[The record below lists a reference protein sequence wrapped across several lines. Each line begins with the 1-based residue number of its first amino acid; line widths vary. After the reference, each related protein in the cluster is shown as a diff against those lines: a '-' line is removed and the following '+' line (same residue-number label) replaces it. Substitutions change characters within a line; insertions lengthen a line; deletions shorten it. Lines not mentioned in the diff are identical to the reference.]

1 MYNHRISFIFSF
13 VLLFLVRKRYS
24 GDKMISMYMAMISEP
39 EKQDKFREIYL
50 TYRNIMYNTANRILH
65 DEGLSEDAVHNA
77 FLKIVNNIDKI
88 GETND
93 KKTCNFL
100 VIIAKNEAIRIYNS
114 KREIPD
120 SEFVEE
126 SVEDSVDIEFEF
138 DKKEYKK
145 IIFDLIKTMDRK
157 YSEPLLMK
165 FFYNYTDSEI
175 ADFLGITVDNAKVRL
190 HRGKGK
196 LKELLKESD
205 LNGRI

>member
-1 MYNHRISFIFSF
+1 M
-13 VLLFLVRKRYS
+13 LLFLLRKSYS

-39 EKQDKFREIYL
+39 EEQDKFREIYL
-50 TYRNIMYNTANRILH
+50 TYRNIMYNTANKILH

-93 KKTCNFL
+93 KKTRNFL

-126 SVEDSVDIEFEF
+126 TIEDSIDIEFEF

-145 IIFDLIKTMDRK
+145 IIFDLIRTMDRK

-165 FFYNYTDSEI
+165 FFYNYTDLEI
-175 ADFLGITVDNAKVRL
+175 ADFLGITVDNVKVRIY
-190 HRGKGK
+190 RGKNK
-196 LKELLKESD
+196 LKKLLKESD

>member
-1 MYNHRISFIFSF
+1 M
-13 VLLFLVRKRYS
+13 LLFLLRKSYS
-24 GDKMISMYMAMISEP
+24 GDKMISMYMAMISES
-39 EKQDKFREIYL
+39 EEQDKFREIYL
-50 TYRNIMYNTANRILH
+50 TYRNIMYNTANKILH

-77 FLKIVNNIDKI
+77 FLKIINNIDKI
-88 GETND
+88 GEAND
-93 KKTCNFL
+93 KKTRNFL

-126 SVEDSVDIEFEF
+126 TIEDSIDIEFEF

-145 IIFDLIKTMDRK
+145 IIFDLIRTMDRK

-165 FFYNYTDSEI
+165 FFYNYTDLEI
-175 ADFLGITVDNAKVRL
+175 ADFLGITVDNAKVRIY
-190 HRGKGK
+190 RGKNK